1 MLDATLLLPFL
12 TAVLIFL
19 VSPGPTTT
27 LLCST
32 GVSHGFSA
40 ALFTGLGISAA
51 LLVSILLTIGG
62 LSTLLLT
69 IPNALTAIRFLG
81 VGYFLYLAL
90 KEWLS
95 VTKQRGVRSP
105 VPSWA
110 RCFCQGFLMDAL
122 NPGSLLFLV
131 SFLPQFVNPDLG
143 SVKLQ
148 LLLLGLI
155 YTLCDV
161 GFNIIVAYL
170 CAKVKTRMTT
180 QPRLSQ
186 LTAFVVRPRAF
197 VGVYLALALYL
208 TVQAR

>member
-1 MLDATLLLPFL
+1 MLDTTLLLSFL
-12 TAVLIFL
+12 AAVLVFL

-40 ALFTGLGISAA
+40 AFFTGLGISSA
-51 LLVSILLTIGG
+51 LLVSILVTVGG

-69 IPNALTAIRFLG
+69 VPSALTAVQFLG
-81 VGYFLYLAL
+81 VVYFLYLAF
-90 KEWLS
+90 KTWRS
-95 VTKQRGVRSP
+95 TKQSGTRSP
-105 VPSWA
+105 ALTFS
-110 RCFCQGFLMDAL
+110 RCFSQGFLMDAL
-122 NPGSLLFLV
+122 NPGGLLFLV
-131 SFLPQFVNPDLG
+131 SFLPQFVNPALG
-143 SVKLQ
+143 SIKMQ

-180 QPRLSQ
+180 QSRLSQ
-186 LTAFVVRPRAF
+186 LTTFVLRPRAF